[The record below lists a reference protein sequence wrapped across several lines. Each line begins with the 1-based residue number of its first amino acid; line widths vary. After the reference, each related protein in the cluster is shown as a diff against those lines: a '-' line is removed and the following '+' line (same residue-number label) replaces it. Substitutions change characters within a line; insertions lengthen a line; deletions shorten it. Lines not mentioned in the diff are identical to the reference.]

1 MNKEIS
7 EKMTIAAREFI
18 QSLSR
23 EKREQCC
30 FHFHEE
36 ERKKIFYTPTNH
48 GGLSLGQLTSS
59 QHRLLYKLLA
69 TGLSTAGYVTLANI
83 ISHENILD
91 HLENWAVG
99 FERERGRD
107 PLLYFIS
114 FFGVPG
120 KDSHWSWRFGGHHIS
135 LNYTFMDGLLV
146 STTPSFFGLD
156 PANSPLLGPHL
167 HRPLG
172 ALEDYGR
179 QLFRELSPENS
190 KIALVSMVAPADIV
204 SANRITLNEGD
215 QPIPLP
221 EIWRGYFE
229 GQLGT
234 RVQEIQ
240 DLAEKKLGLN
250 ADHLKQI
257 SFTKKPKGVPYSSL
271 TASNREVFNA
281 LVHCYLDRLPSALAD
296 SQHSILKHELDS
308 VHFLWAGSNEPGEPH
323 YYRIQGER
331 IFIEYDNTQRDANH
345 IHTVWRDL
353 KFDFGGDSLANH
365 YVNDHKHEE
374 HHH

>member
-1 MNKEIS
+1 MNKDIS
-7 EKMTIAAREFI
+7 QNMTLAAQNFLL
-18 QSLSR
+18 SLSR

-30 FHFHEE
+30 FLFE
-36 ERKKIFYTPTNH
+36 EREREKFFYTPTNH
-48 GGLSLGQLTSS
+48 GGLSLGQLSSS

-91 HLENWAVG
+91 HLENFTVG

-114 FFGVPG
+114 FFGAPG
-120 KDSHWSWRFGGHHIS
+120 RDQAWSWRFGGHHIS
-135 LNYTFMDGLLV
+135 LNYTFFNGILI

-172 ALEDYGR
+172 ALEDYAR
-179 QLFRELSPENS
+179 QLYRELSPENS

-204 SANRITLNEGD
+204 SANRPVLQDGD
-215 QPIPLP
+215 EPLPLP

-229 GQLGT
+229 GMLGN

-240 DLAEKKLGLN
+240 DLAESKLGIKPE
-250 ADHLKQI
+250 HLKQV

-271 TASNREVFNA
+271 SASNREVFNA
-281 LVHCYLDRLPSALAD
+281 LIRCYLDRLPDALAD
-296 SQHSILKHELDS
+296 EQYSILKHELDS
-308 VHFLWAGSNEPGEPH
+308 VHFLWAGSKEVGEPH

-331 IFIEYDNTQRDANH
+331 ILVEYDNTQRDANH

-353 KFDFGGDSLANH
+353 KFDFGGDALANH
-365 YVNDHKHEE
+365 YVNDHIHEE